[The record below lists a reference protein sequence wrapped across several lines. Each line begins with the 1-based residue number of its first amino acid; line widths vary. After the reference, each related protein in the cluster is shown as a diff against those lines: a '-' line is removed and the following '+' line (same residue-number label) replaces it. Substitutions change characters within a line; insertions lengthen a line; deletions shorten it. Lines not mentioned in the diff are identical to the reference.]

1 MPTEHSQIDI
11 VIAAV
16 LDAPKYRNL
25 APDLVRAVAVRELA
39 AHRGVK
45 AAIKGTKSKLH
56 QVAGA
61 YVEQRIAP
69 AVWLDRLRSC
79 EPAPGA
85 RDAGAALVQAGL
97 ANPRFAHLGDQF
109 LHGAIDLMAR
119 HASTRE
125 RLPILQRFYAETL
138 VDLPPIC
145 SVLDAGCGLNPL
157 ALPWMPLA
165 ADAAYYASD
174 IDRMLISFIA
184 QYLALIGV
192 PGEAHVRDQATNPGG
207 PRVDLA
213 LALKLLP
220 VLEQLERGAAARF
233 LDALDAPFIL
243 VSYPARSLGG
253 YARGMHVA
261 YERQFAAL
269 ASGKGWDIRRFV
281 FPGELAFLIKK
292 GAAP

>member
-1 MPTEHSQIDI
+1 MPTEQSQIDL
-11 VIAAV
+11 VVAAV
-16 LDAPKYRNL
+16 LAASKYRNL

-45 AAIKGTKSKLH
+45 TAIKATKNKLH

-61 YVEQRIAP
+61 YVEQRIEP
-69 AVWLDRLRSC
+69 TQWLDRLRSC
-79 EPAPGA
+79 EPATSA
-85 RDAGAALVQAGL
+85 RDADDALIQAGL
-97 ANPRFAHLGDQF
+97 ANPRFAHLGAQV
-109 LHGAIDLMAR
+109 LRGAIDLMAR

-125 RLPILQRFYAETL
+125 RLPILRRFYAETL
-138 VDLPPIC
+138 ADLPPIR

-165 ADAAYYASD
+165 TDATYYAND
-174 IDRMLISFIA
+174 IDRALIAFIG
-184 QYLALIGV
+184 QYLALVGV
-192 PGEAHVRDQATNPGG
+192 PGAAHVRDQATNPGG

-220 VLEQLERGAAARF
+220 VLEQLERGAAARL

-253 YARGMHVA
+253 RARGMDVA